1 MHPTSWSAGAWA
13 RIYRR
18 SAQHGVRCCPVA
30 KLARFAV
37 QLSHQMPKIKP
48 VFMVSVS
55 RFSVR
60 NSCCARGHDKMD
72 TLLRSPDEHSMQFA
86 MHNKRATCF
95 GHAGLSSVRQ
105 CKVQIMTSV
114 ACREQRNCATCFDI
128 CTVCC
133 AAHRVTSSVQTF
145 TI

>member
-37 QLSHQMPKIKP
+37 QLSHQMPQLKP

-55 RFSVR
+55 RVSVR

-72 TLLRSPDEHSMQFA
+72 TLLRSPDHTACNLLCIINVLHVSA
-86 MHNKRATCF
+86 MLGCH
-95 GHAGLSSVRQ
+95 Q
-105 CKVQIMTSV
+105 
-114 ACREQRNCATCFDI
+114 
-128 CTVCC
+128 
-133 AAHRVTSSVQTF
+133 
-145 TI
+145 